1 MAITIALTMDLMAST
16 MTAVLMRSNK
26 GIVTLYTV
34 VSKHDINGHIWCCF
48 LLLITSYSAELQ
60 IRTLE
65 KHGGNIPNLLRAE
78 NPENR
83 MGQYSKSF
91 DEGWESRKL
100 FCPVQ
105 LMLGLGSN
113 GLLKF
118 REKRKVRQALGK
130 GEKEWSDKLF
140 PFTFWCCL
148 KLLFPLFTQCPLAG
162 KYVTASP
169 QSAVFYTRLDFGPGT
184 RGWFNPVRSSCTVG
198 GDGEDERVS
207 KWFK

>member
-1 MAITIALTMDLMAST
+1 
-16 MTAVLMRSNK
+16 
-26 GIVTLYTV
+26 
-34 VSKHDINGHIWCCF
+34 
-48 LLLITSYSAELQ
+48 
-60 IRTLE
+60 LE

-105 LMLGLGSN
+105 LMLGLESN

-130 GEKEWSDKLF
+130 GEKERSDKLF
-140 PFTFWCCL
+140 HFTFWCCL
-148 KLLFPLFTQCPLAG
+148 KLLFPLGGTSRSSFG
-162 KYVTASP
+162 KYSGWWSCRSWVR
-169 QSAVFYTRLDFGPGT
+169 VRLDSRFPQGFSPHFLLQVLQRLPHAWMRHNG
-184 RGWFNPVRSSCTVG
+184 
-198 GDGEDERVS
+198 
-207 KWFK
+207 

>member
-1 MAITIALTMDLMAST
+1 MDTFDVVFFCSLLRILQSCRYEPWKSMGAI
-16 MTAVLMRSNK
+16 
-26 GIVTLYTV
+26 
-34 VSKHDINGHIWCCF
+34 F
-48 LLLITSYSAELQ
+48 Q
-60 IRTLE
+60 IFWGRRIQKTE
-65 KHGGNIPNLLRAE
+65 WDNIPNLLT
-78 NPENR
+78 
-83 MGQYSKSF
+83 Q
-91 DEGWESRKL
+91 GWESRKL

-118 REKRKVRQALGK
+118 REKRKVRQASGK

-184 RGWFNPVRSSCTVG
+184 RGWFNPVRWSCTGICAFLSCSDVYPCILIFLILYLLYG
-198 GDGEDERVS
+198 LREDQ
-207 KWFK
+207 WI